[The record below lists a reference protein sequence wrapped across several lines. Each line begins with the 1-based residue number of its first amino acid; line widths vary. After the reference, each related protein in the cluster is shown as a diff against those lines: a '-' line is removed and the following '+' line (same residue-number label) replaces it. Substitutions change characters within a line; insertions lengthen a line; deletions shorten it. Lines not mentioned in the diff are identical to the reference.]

1 MEKKIF
7 QNTILEKQYQ
17 PAKWQEVLKDYFGVK
32 KLHQQPQSII
42 LPANDIAENAVEL
55 GSFYTA
61 DDRLVGIYEITIKTE
76 ATTRIDINRVG
87 LRSLLRNI
95 YKYDVDAALIVFIH
109 GRKWRFS
116 YVSEIRTEEGKKE
129 TEPKRYTYLFGEGEI
144 CRTAADRFEKL
155 KDKKFY
161 LEDLYETFSV
171 EKLNDDFFKSYNEHY
186 EKFWKYLSSEKKYY
200 NLLADTR
207 PGTEVLKQKT
217 IRDFAKKLLGRIVFL
232 HFLQKKR
239 WLGVPHNNIDWKNG
253 DVKFLQTLFAN
264 HKQKEKFH
272 STALRT
278 LFFETL
284 NTKRENDIAPESLG
298 KGIKVPYLNGGLF
311 DKDISFEN
319 DIDFPVEYFKNLL
332 DFFEQYNF
340 TIDENDPYDNEI
352 GIDPEMLGHIFE
364 NLLEENREKG
374 AFYTPKEVVHYMCQ
388 ESLICYLHSQLP
400 NENKNDFEL
409 LIRHNLVSLEFSE
422 YNKANEINEK
432 LKTIK
437 ICDPAIGS
445 GAFPMGLLKEIYE
458 CRRLLYGYLK
468 SNEAFEPVKIKK
480 EIIQQN
486 IYGVDREN
494 GAVEIARLRFW
505 LALVVDEIK
514 PQSLPNLD
522 YKIMQGNSLLES
534 FEGIDLSNV
543 ANDDIKVIEPEKDL
557 FGNIKEHQLKL
568 TYTQSQTVSEI
579 QALMKKFF
587 SIEVAE
593 EKLRIKNEVNQYV
606 HKHIEWNIELR
617 VLQYKRWIAEL
628 QTINQLN
635 SKQEKKLVEYER
647 ELEKLKRSRLIL
659 LDYEQRNEKPFFLW
673 KLFFADVFANKGFD
687 IVIANPPYLKERD
700 NAHIFKDINE
710 SEFGKTWHQGKMDF
724 WFYFLHKSIDI
735 SNPKAIIT
743 FITSRYWLNSQGA
756 KKLINRV
763 AENLSFTNVVD
774 IGKLRVFDNVAGH
787 HMIAV
792 YSKTKQEEFLYKK
805 VEVNISEIDRVE
817 ESANLKIRTLNNLDV
832 FKDDNII
839 FSENILDKN
848 NAFISL
854 GEIYDTSIGVQESPD
869 KISAKQLKEKPS
881 NKINVGDGVFVLT
894 DVELEELNLTKE
906 ERTIVKPY
914 LDPNDVAKYVVHKR
928 KKKYLIYSDKESKVL
943 IATDKNYSNLKK
955 HLDKFEDYITSSNKP
970 YGLHRPRS
978 EEYFIQPKIV
988 FKGMFV
994 DPEFAYDTDGNYL
1007 GFSFSSIIQKEED
1020 FSLKYLLAVLNS
1032 KFSKNWFYS
1041 FGKMRGAGVDIGVE
1055 KLRTFP
1061 IKDTPH
1067 QNKFSVLID
1076 YMLYLLNDENK
1087 HLISHT
1093 PNNRIATTI
1102 EEVLNMMVYE
1112 LYFEEHMKENG
1123 IDVLQFINPKPI
1135 TTLNFNEKKAEV
1147 IKDFYLW
1154 YQKPENPVR
1163 QRMMLI
1169 ETRSKDKIALI
1180 NKTVQ

>member
-1 MEKKIF
+1 MDKKHL
-7 QNTILEKQYQ
+7 QHTILEATYNREV
-17 PAKWQEVLKDYFGVK
+17 WLNVLKYFFGVRK
-32 KLHQQPQSII
+32 ILQQPLQISID
-42 LPANDIAENAVEL
+42 NSKAEYAIEL
-55 GSFYTA
+55 GSFVTA
-61 DDRLVGIYEITIKTE
+61 DEREVGIFEVKLLPHVWIE
-76 ATTRIDINRVG
+76 RNRVG
-87 LRSLLRNI
+87 LRNLLRQV
-95 YKYDVDAALIVFIH
+95 YKYNVDAALIVFVQDN
-109 GRKWRFS
+109 KWRFS

-129 TEPKRYTYLFGEGEI
+129 TEPKRYTYLFGKGET
-144 CRTAADRFEKL
+144 CRTAADRFDKL

-161 LEDLYETFSV
+161 LEDLYEAFSV
-171 EKLNDDFFKSYNEHY
+171 EKLNNDFFKSYNEHY
-186 EKFWKYLSSEKKYY
+186 EKFWKYLAGEKKYY
-200 NLLADTR
+200 KLLADTR
-207 PGTEVLKQKT
+207 PKTEILKQKT

-232 HFLQKKR
+232 HFLQKKS
-239 WLGVPHNNIDWKNG
+239 WLGVPQNSREWKNG

-264 HKQKEKFH
+264 HKRKEKFH
-272 STALRT
+272 STALKT

-284 NTKRENDIAPESLG
+284 NTKRKNDIAPESLG
-298 KGIKVPYLNGGLF
+298 EGIKIPYLNGGLF
-311 DKDISFEN
+311 DKDISYEN
-319 DIDFPVEYFKNLL
+319 DIDFPAEYFKNLL

-340 TIDENDPYDNEI
+340 TIDENDPYDTEI

-388 ESLICYLHSQLP
+388 ESLIGYLHTQFP
-400 NENKNDFEL
+400 NEEKKDFEL
-409 LIRHNLVSLEFSE
+409 LVRNNQVSSAFSE
-422 YNKANEINEK
+422 YKKANEINEK

-445 GAFPMGLLKEIYE
+445 GAFPMGLLKEIFE
-458 CRRLLYGYLK
+458 CRRLLYGFLK
-468 SNEAFEPVKIKK
+468 TNEAFEPAAVKK

-514 PQSLPNLD
+514 PQPLPNLD

-543 ANDDIKVIEPEKDL
+543 ANDDIKIFEPEKDL
-557 FGNIKEHQLKL
+557 FGNLKEHQLKL
-568 TYTQSQTVSEI
+568 TYTQSHTVSEI
-579 QALMKKFF
+579 QTLMKKFF
-587 SIEVAE
+587 SIEDAE
-593 EKLRIKNEVNQYV
+593 EKLRIKNEVNEYV

-617 VLQYKRWIAEL
+617 VMQFKRWIAEL
-628 QTINQLN
+628 EASNHLN
-635 SKQEKKLVEYER
+635 HKQEKKLEEYEQ
-647 ELEKLKRSRLIL
+647 ELERLKQSRVIL
-659 LDYEQRNEKPFFLW
+659 HDYEQRNEKPFFLW
-673 KLFFADVFANKGFD
+673 KLFFADVFAKKGFD

-710 SEFGKTWHQGKMDF
+710 SEFGKSWHQGKMDF
-724 WFYFLHKSIDI
+724 WFYFLHKAIDI

-743 FITSRYWLNSQGA
+743 FITSRYWLNNQGA
-756 KKLINRV
+756 KKLIKRV

-792 YSKTKQEEFLYKK
+792 YSKTKQLEFLYKK
-805 VEVNISEIDRVE
+805 VQNDIRFISSFE
-817 ESANLKIRTLNNLDV
+817 ESANLKLQTLNNSSV
-832 FKDDNII
+832 FSVSDEII
-839 FSENILDKN
+839 FSTETFDGSSEIQT
-848 NAFISL
+848 L
-854 GEIYDTSIGVQESPD
+854 GDYYDVSQGVVEAPD
-869 KISAKQLKEKPS
+869 KISTKQLKEKPS
-881 NKINVGDGVFVLT
+881 SKIKVGDGVFVLT
-894 DVELEELNLTKE
+894 EGEVEKLNLTKE
-906 ERTIVKPY
+906 EQAVLKPY
-914 LDPNDVAKYVVHKR
+914 LDPSDVARYVVHR
-928 KKKYLIYSDKESKVL
+928 GKKKYLIYADKEVKVL
-943 IATDKNYSNLKK
+943 IATNKKYSNLKK
-955 HLDKFEDYITSSNKP
+955 HLDKFENFITSSNRP
-970 YGLHRPRS
+970 YGLHRPRN

-994 DPEFAYDTDGNYL
+994 DPEFAYDIDENYL

-1067 QNKFSVLID
+1067 KNKFSVLID

-1093 PNNRIATTI
+1093 PNNRIAATI

-1112 LYFEEHMKENG
+1112 LYFEDHMKENQL
-1123 IDVLQFINPKPI
+1123 DVLAHLQPVEMKNISEDGNTI
-1135 TTLNFNEKKAEV
+1135 R
-1147 IKDFYLW
+1147 DFYLW
-1154 YQKPENPVR
+1154 LQQPQNQIR
-1163 QRMMLI
+1163 NRI
-1169 ETRSKDKIALI
+1169 IAVNIKSPDVIARI
-1180 NKTVQ
+1180 NAASY